1 MTYFWFNIYSL
12 QHLLNVSIGAK
23 TYFMR
28 KFFQETCIT
37 CLVLW
42 RNNLGFQNVEW
53 SQNHSG
59 YNVS

>member
-12 QHLLNVSIGAK
+12 QHVLNVLIGAK
-23 TYFMR
+23 TYSMR
-28 KFFQETCIT
+28 NFFQEPCIT

-42 RNNLGFQNVEW
+42 SNNLGFQNGEW

-59 YNVS
+59 YVS